1 MLERAPMDG
10 FGRFLEPPRLRTAS
24 AERYEERHATWLEL
38 FLDLVFV
45 VAIAEL
51 GTSFAHH
58 VTARGF
64 LIYLGLFVPIV
75 WAWAGF
81 TFYATRFD
89 TDDLVYRALTLL
101 GMFGVAVLATT
112 VPAAFEGAGNG
123 FALAYACIRIV
134 IVLLYVRARRHVPE
148 SRRLANWFIGMFSVA
163 IVLWLVSLAI
173 GSPWKYVWWAVALAH
188 ELGAP
193 PRAWRM
199 MRNAPIH
206 PSHIPER
213 FGLLTIIVLGE
224 AVIAVVIGTVNV
236 SWTVLSGTTAFAGF
250 LAAASLWWIYFEYLD
265 SSVVGRDVLR
275 GMTFVYAHF
284 LVVIGI
290 AAMGVGVRLAVLSAG
305 PGDSYAHSG
314 WVLATGAALCMTG
327 LGVIQLVVG
336 PSVLDADV
344 LLRLGTAAGAMLLV
358 ALTHVLSPV
367 VVLWLLTAGLLA
379 QVGLELAAH
388 ERHQP
393 ASLPD

>member
-1 MLERAPMDG
+1 VDG
-10 FGRFLEPPRLRTAS
+10 FSRFLEPPRLRTA
-24 AERYEERHATWLEL
+24 AAQRYEERHATWLEL

-51 GTSFAHH
+51 GTSLAHH
-58 VTARGF
+58 VSVRGF
-64 LIYLGLFVPIV
+64 LIYLGLFVPII

-89 TDDLVYRALTLL
+89 TDDLLYRVFTLL
-101 GMFGVAVLATT
+101 GMFGVAALATT
-112 VPAAFEGAGNG
+112 VPSAFEGHANG

-134 IVLLYVRARRHVPE
+134 IVVLYIRARRHVPE
-148 SRRLANWFIGMFSVA
+148 ARRLTNWFIAMFSVA
-163 IVLWLVSLAI
+163 TVLWFVSLAI
-173 GSPWKYVWWAVALAH
+173 AVPWKYVFWGAALGF

-199 MRNAPIH
+199 MRFAPIH

-224 AVIAVVIGTVNV
+224 AVISVVIGTVDV
-236 SWTVLSGTTAFAGF
+236 SWTALSGTTAFAGF

-275 GMTFVYAHF
+275 GMTFVYSHF

-290 AAMGVGVRLAVLSAG
+290 AAMGVGVRLAVISAG
-305 PGDSYAHSG
+305 PGDQHEHSG
-314 WVLATGAALCMTG
+314 WVLAAGAALCMTG
-327 LGVIQLVVG
+327 LGVIQLVIG
-336 PSVLDADV
+336 PAVVDADV
-344 LLRLGTAAGAMLLV
+344 LLRFATAAGAVVLV
-358 ALTHVLSPV
+358 ALTDVLSPV
-367 VVLWLLTAGLLA
+367 LVLWLMAAGLVA
-379 QVGLELAAH
+379 QVLVELAAH

-393 ASLPD
+393 APVPSD